1 MWGGVQTLGTSNSVI
16 CRKRKDLVMTKKLN
30 VTFQE
35 ALEIVEMLP
44 EYQREDLMNIIRNRM
59 IEQRREKLAEHI
71 REAKIEYESGEIKRG
86 TVDDFLM
93 EKYHEFHSS

>member
-1 MWGGVQTLGTSNSVI
+1 
-16 CRKRKDLVMTKKLN
+16 MTKKLN